1 MKLTRGAKLACG
13 LISLLGMLWTA
24 PPAGAGE
31 SPAPAASGTVILG
44 NESNKSEQNILDIR
58 RGGVRLGA

>member
-44 NESNKSEQNILDIR
+44 NESY
-58 RGGVRLGA
+58 